1 MQQIHDKGGAKQ
13 NLTMS
18 GQMFLTYDHC
28 DGVINKH
35 LLQDISADNDV
46 IIQKNNKLNK
56 RLGILNFLK
65 KFIT

>member
-1 MQQIHDKGGAKQ
+1 
-13 NLTMS
+13 
-18 GQMFLTYDHC
+18 MFSTYDHC